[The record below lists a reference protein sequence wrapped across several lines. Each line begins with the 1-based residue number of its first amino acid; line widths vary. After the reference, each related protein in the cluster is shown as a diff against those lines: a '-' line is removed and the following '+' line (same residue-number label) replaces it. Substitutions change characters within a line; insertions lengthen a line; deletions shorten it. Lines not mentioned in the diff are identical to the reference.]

1 MSAPLASRPRII
13 AAISDS
19 EDLRRVF
26 RARAEE
32 LNLSRNTLDEIAG
45 LPAGYCAKLLADP
58 PVRDIGPTSLWPLL
72 GALGLAFAA
81 IEDEAAMVRTRKA
94 PKRKMRW
101 NWGMNWRNVGAN
113 AKALALLSQWGRNG
127 AEIALSH
134 MTAEQRSIRSSKAA
148 KARWRKVRKAA
159 RVATIARAAAVPQ
172 AQAPAP
178 RQRSAGN
185 GARKSRAQPR

>member
-94 PKRKMRW
+94 PKRKVRW
-101 NWGMNWRNVGAN
+101 NWATNWRNVGAN
-113 AKALALLSQWGRNG
+113 AKALGIVR
-127 AEIALSH
+127 E
-134 MTAEQRSIRSSKAA
+134 A
-148 KARWRKVRKAA
+148 KANGSKR
-159 RVATIARAAAVPQ
+159 
-172 AQAPAP
+172 
-178 RQRSAGN
+178 RS
-185 GARKSRAQPR
+185 KSDLPK

>member
-1 MSAPLASRPRII
+1 MTGAPQIII
-13 AAISDS
+13 AEISNS

-81 IEDEAAMVRTRKA
+81 IEDEAG
-94 PKRKMRW
+94 
-101 NWGMNWRNVGAN
+101 NGAN
-113 AKALALLSQWGRNG
+113 AQG
-127 AEIALSH
+127 AETQSEMGL
-134 MTAEQRSIRSSKAA
+134 
-148 KARWRKVRKAA
+148 
-159 RVATIARAAAVPQ
+159 
-172 AQAPAP
+172 
-178 RQRSAGN
+178 GN
-185 GARKSRAQPR
+185 QLA